1 MKVNIG
7 NYPRWIGPYQIASY
21 IPFINKD
28 TQYRIGKWLGTTW
41 VDKFCIWVYSYK
53 DRKIDVR
60 IDDYDTWSMDHT
72 LALIVLPMLKRLKDH
87 KKSSPVVDDE
97 DLPECMRYSDPKG
110 EYGVDNWHHYKWE
123 WILNEMIWAF
133 EHIVDDSWEN
143 KFYHLEPKF
152 EEIKNENGEFG
163 INQVNEDYWVDRAG
177 LKEYNDRIGNGLRLF
192 GKYYRSLW
200 S

>member
-7 NYPRWIGPYQIASY
+7 KHPRWIGSYQIAFC

-28 TQYRIGKWLGTTW
+28 TQYRIGEWLETTW
-41 VDKFCIWVYSYK
+41 VGKFCIWVHSYK
-53 DRKIDVR
+53 DRKIDIR

-97 DLPECMRYSDPKG
+97 DLPERMRYSDPKG

-143 KFYHLEPKF
+143 KFYHGSPKF
-152 EEIKNENGEFG
+152 ESIENEYGAFV
-163 INQVNEDYWVDRAG
+163 INQVNEDYWVDREG
-177 LKEYNDRIGNGLRLF
+177 LKEYNDRIDNGLRLF